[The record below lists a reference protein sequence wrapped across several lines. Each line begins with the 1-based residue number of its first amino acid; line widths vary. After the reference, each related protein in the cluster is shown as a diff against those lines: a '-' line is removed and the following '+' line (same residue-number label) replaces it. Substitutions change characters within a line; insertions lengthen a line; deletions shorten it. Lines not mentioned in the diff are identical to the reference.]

1 MRAVEGWIDEDELPV
16 RPGLKVIDEMDV
28 DWEMTQDE
36 VADRN
41 EFVRCYILKCME
53 PLSLIPKQ
61 PRESDFFFESF
72 EEFEQSAFNT
82 MDYHR
87 LHPDQFSKYAYAVK
101 KVMEKAKDLAILH
114 SCLGDEGGRE
124 RTKRR
129 FDSLVE
135 SEFGQRL
142 ACLTRRLSR
151 AEPDKADEIRQK
163 ISQLKRRVIECR
175 KIWERF
181 APWDT

>member
-1 MRAVEGWIDEDELPV
+1 MRTSCRCGA
-16 RPGLKVIDEMDV
+16 GLKVIDETDA

-36 VADRN
+36 VTDRN
-41 EFVRCYILKCME
+41 EFVRWYIVKTME

-61 PRESDFFFESF
+61 DRGADFFFESF
-72 EEFEQSAFNT
+72 EEFEESAFNT
-82 MDYHR
+82 MDYYR
-87 LHPDQFSKYAYAVK
+87 LHPDPFSKYAYAVK

-114 SCLGDEGGRE
+114 SCMGDEGGRE

-142 ACLTRRLSR
+142 ACLTRE
-151 AEPDKADEIRQK
+151 AF
-163 ISQLKRRVIECR
+163 ECR
-175 KIWERF
+175 AGQGR
-181 APWDT
+181 